1 MESNGSPDTIQRK
14 ISVLKGDV
22 IATVPDPD
30 LGMGGGG
37 SPPIFFRP
45 FGPQFSLKIR
55 GGGGP
60 PGPSPGSASVL
71 SSFQS
76 TQTPA
81 DFDKLCSR
89 SSSQFDCPIIMHE
102 FLKRVLY

>member
-1 MESNGSPDTIQRK
+1 MESNVSPDTIQRE

-22 IATVPDPD
+22 IAIVPDPD
-30 LGMGGGG
+30 LGMGEGGGG
-37 SPPIFFRP
+37 SVWSKNKREAA
-45 FGPQFSLKIR
+45 
-55 GGGGP
+55 P
-60 PGPSPGSASVL
+60 PGPSPRPACVR
-71 SSFQS
+71 SSFHS
-76 TQTPA
+76 NQTPA